1 MTVTLRKAA
10 LKLLT
15 QTCTSEMLTGC
26 ALHSLKDS
34 FATQSF
40 SFYTFRTYTRKHP
53 LYKDVSH
60 FRAVRKYKL
69 LTSTPKSFLLPFCLC
84 FSCNNTSEIISD
96 GRGEKTFMW
105 CSTTALSLCPL
116 PAFLSLEQDLTD
128 TFLMNTT
135 PIRSTFERST
145 ALVRARNISLPHLTS
160 EKTHFHSLTATCRS
174 VFSFCKYRISDLKQ
188 KNELL

>member
-1 MTVTLRKAA
+1 MHLPSLQFGFLGKKHTTVIFKHISMTGGGPSLRRIPCSLWDHLMTVTLRKAA

-15 QTCTSEMLTGC
+15 QTCTSETLRGC

-60 FRAVRKYKL
+60 FRAVRKHKL
-69 LTSTPKSFLLPFCLC
+69 LTSTPKSFLLPFCLH

-96 GRGEKTFMW
+96 TQTGEVKRHL
-105 CSTTALSLCPL
+105 CGALPQ
-116 PAFLSLEQDLTD
+116 LS
-128 TFLMNTT
+128 
-135 PIRSTFERST
+135 
-145 ALVRARNISLPHLTS
+145 
-160 EKTHFHSLTATCRS
+160 HFVHCRL
-174 VFSFCKYRISDLKQ
+174 SFH
-188 KNELL
+188 